1 MSRQTSAPDASS
13 SGASAPV
20 SAVPA
25 TTVTDAA
32 GAAQPL
38 TRREIRERERLAQ
51 LNAPVAAVEVEA
63 KIAAEVVPEVAPVVV
78 VLPVSAPVAV
88 EPVAEAP
95 VIVVPPAVAQA
106 ADVPTITVQ
115 TMVIPV
121 VHPADAARGVGSE
134 GVPTTTTSTEIPLL
148 IATSRREQ
156 REQASAKASMPKARL
171 TAGAFKRAEPKA
183 SAHTS
188 HTTSD
193 AERPTRDWRPST
205 SADNAARSRRT
216 TPAAITAG
224 APTGRVRTFAAKGV
238 TIVAMGF
245 VALMAVSTSLPAE
258 ALLSSADVQAA
269 ALSAKKASNT
279 AETQSLTL
287 NAAAMS
293 ADGVSVERDGFDS
306 KSIAEV
312 AAASGIRLEASFTN
326 NPNGTIQWPFS
337 VGVHV
342 GDEFGHRDCAGCS
355 SNHQGQD
362 FNPGLG
368 APIQSIADG
377 VVSYTEDGDS
387 SLGVHIM
394 VDHVINGE
402 IVTSVYAHMIHGSIR
417 FKVGDLV
424 KVGDIVGLTG
434 STGMST
440 GPHLHFE
447 IRLGGRNG
455 VHVDPLTWLYANTN

>member
-1 MSRQTSAPDASS
+1 MQV
-13 SGASAPV
+13 PV
-20 SAVPA
+20 VTTA
-25 TTVTDAA
+25 TADS
-32 GAAQPL
+32 AQPL

-51 LNAPVAAVEVEA
+51 LSAPVAAVEV
-63 KIAAEVVPEVAPVVV
+63 AAEVVEAPVEDEPTAAPAAPVATATVAAVTPVTPVAPVV
-78 VLPVSAPVAV
+78 
-88 EPVAEAP
+88 E
-95 VIVVPPAVAQA
+95 VPAAVAPIDLISPATALA
-106 ADVPTITVQ
+106 ADLPTVTVQ
-115 TMVIPV
+115 TVVIPV
-121 VHPADAARGVGSE
+121 VHPSDGADGVDTD

-148 IATSRREQ
+148 FATSRREQ
-156 REQASAKASMPKARL
+156 REQASAKASTPKVRL
-171 TAGAFKRAEPKA
+171 TAGAFKRSDAKA

-188 HTTSD
+188 HTISD
-193 AERPTRDWRPST
+193 AERPTPDWRPST

-216 TPAAITAG
+216 APAAITSG
-224 APTGRVRTFAAKGV
+224 APTGRMRKFAAKGV
-238 TIVAMGF
+238 TIAAMGF

-269 ALSAKKASNT
+269 ALSAKKSSNT
-279 AETQSLTL
+279 EETQSLTF
-287 NAAAMS
+287 NAAGLT
-293 ADGVSVERDGFDS
+293 ADGISVERDGFDS

-326 NPNGTIQWPFS
+326 NPNGTVQWPFS
-337 VGVHV
+337 VGVHI

-417 FKVGDLV
+417 YKVGDLI

-434 STGMST
+434 TTGMST

-455 VHVDPLTWLYANTN
+455 VHVDPLAWLYANTN

>member
-1 MSRQTSAPDASS
+1 M
-13 SGASAPV
+13 
-20 SAVPA
+20 
-25 TTVTDAA
+25 TDAA
-32 GAAQPL
+32 GSAQPL

-51 LNAPVAAVEVEA
+51 LKAPVAEVAPAV
-63 KIAAEVVPEVAPVVV
+63 EVAPVVV

-88 EPVAEAP
+88 EPVAESPVVVVAP
-95 VIVVPPAVAQA
+95 VQPQALAQA
-106 ADVPTITVQ
+106 VDVPTITVQ

-121 VHPADAARGVGSE
+121 VHPADATDGVDSE
-134 GVPTTTTSTEIPLL
+134 GVPATTTSTEIPLL
-148 IATSRREQ
+148 VATSRREQ
-156 REQASAKASMPKARL
+156 REQANAKASTPKARL

-205 SADNAARSRRT
+205 SADTAARSRRT
-216 TPAAITAG
+216 APAAITAG
-224 APTGRVRTFAAKGV
+224 APTGRVRKFAAKGV

-269 ALSAKKASNT
+269 ALSAKKTSSTEEA
-279 AETQSLTL
+279 QSLIL

-293 ADGVSVERDGFDS
+293 ADGVAVERDGFDS

-326 NPNGTIQWPFS
+326 NPNGTVQWPFS
-337 VGVHV
+337 VGVHI

-417 FKVGDLV
+417 YNVGDLV

-434 STGMST
+434 TTGMST

-455 VHVDPLTWLYANTN
+455 VHVDPLKWLYANTN